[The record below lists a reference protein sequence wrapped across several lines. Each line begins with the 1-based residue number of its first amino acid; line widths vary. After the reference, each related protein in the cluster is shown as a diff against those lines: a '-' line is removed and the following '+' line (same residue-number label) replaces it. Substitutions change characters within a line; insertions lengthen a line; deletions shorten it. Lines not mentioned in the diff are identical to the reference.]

1 MKLKVRPEDFVVKE
15 LIDLP
20 RTKKGQYTIL
30 RLQKRY
36 WNTLDVINFVAKN
49 LSLSK
54 KLFSR
59 AGLKDRYSLSTQYLS
74 FCGTFKKSIR
84 EKNFTLIPVGRA
96 HERITARNMIGN
108 SFSITLRSLHEGEI
122 QSIIKN
128 AAEVKEYGLPNYF
141 DEQRFG
147 SARHRKGF
155 FAKELMLRHYRG
167 ALKLLL
173 CHPYKENSREEKTF
187 KNFCREHWG
196 EWKKCYA
203 LTPGRYRKIILS
215 LIEHPEDFKKAIKT
229 IDKELLNL
237 YLLAYQ
243 SYIFNRTVYALI
255 EKYGSNNV
263 TAAYSVGRFLF
274 YRELKVADILK
285 NSEIPML
292 DEKVKLCDMI
302 GNVIAAILE
311 TEGIQLKDFG
321 LRNMRF
327 RGVRFKSFSRSP
339 ILFPSHFVIGQPQ
352 DDEFYPYFKKM
363 KITFTLPPG
372 SYATLLIKRLL
383 I

>member
-20 RTKKGQYTIL
+20 RTTKGQYTIL
-30 RLQKRY
+30 KLQKRY
-36 WNTLDVINFVAKN
+36 WNTLDVIDFVAKK

-54 KLFSR
+54 KSFSR

-74 FCGTFKKSIR
+74 FWGTFKKPIR

-122 QSIIKN
+122 LSILKN
-128 AAEVKEYGLPNYF
+128 SAEVKKYGLPNYF

-173 CHPYKENSREEKTF
+173 CHPYREDSKEERHF

-196 EWKKCYA
+196 EWKKCFA
-203 LTPGRYRKIILS
+203 LSPRRYRKIIFS
-215 LIEHPEDFKKAIKT
+215 LIEHPKDFKSAIKI

-243 SYIFNRTVYALI
+243 SYIFNRALYALI
-255 EKYGSNNV
+255 EKYGTNNV
-263 TAAYSVGRFLF
+263 AVAYSVGRFLF
-274 YRELKVADILK
+274 YHELKAAHILNK
-285 NSEIPML
+285 SEIPML
-292 DEKVKLCDMI
+292 NEKVKLSDTI
-302 GNVIAAILE
+302 GDIIAAILD
-311 TEGIQLKDFG
+311 TEGIQLKDFN

-327 RGVRFKSFSRSP
+327 RGVGFKSFSRSP
-339 ILFPSHFVIGQPQ
+339 ILFPSHFVISQPQ
-352 DDEFYPYFKKM
+352 DDELYPHLKKM